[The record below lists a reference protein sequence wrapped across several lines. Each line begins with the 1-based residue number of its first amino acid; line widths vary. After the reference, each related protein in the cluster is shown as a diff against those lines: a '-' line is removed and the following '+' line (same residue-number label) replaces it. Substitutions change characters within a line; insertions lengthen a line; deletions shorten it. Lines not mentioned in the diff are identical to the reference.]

1 MKLEINYVDIKDAAF
16 GSETEIKDNVLY
28 INKEE
33 LLDLISDESFSHV
46 ELDLAFPG
54 ESCRIGSVS
63 DIIQPTIKI
72 DDEDSTFP
80 GTLGEMN
87 KVGSGKTIKLRG
99 IAVLETYDL
108 MQPSGAVLD
117 MSGPAAEHTIF
128 SQMIQLVINPHIAD
142 GVDKFNYIDS
152 LKKASLTA
160 AKYLAEA
167 AADLVP
173 DEVEDLSMTTG
184 DDDIYDDEGN
194 PLPRFAYIYQIFSHR
209 KAISALYYGD
219 ECIHA
224 LPTIAHPNEIL
235 DGALLNNNYE
245 QLPNGDPTYM
255 IQNHPLIRELYNRHG
270 KDLNFV
276 GVIISNTPS
285 AMVNKKRNAM
295 LATSLAKEVLKAEC
309 VLINKE
315 GGGHPQVDIQ
325 LNCDLAEGMGMKT
338 GIILSEFM
346 TTSGLS
352 DEAVVFNTPNAS
364 AIVTTGCLE
373 RMAVPAV
380 ERVLG
385 SPINDIDVPLEGP
398 IMLSNRNI
406 RGALSQLG
414 ESWYTS
420 IKF

>member
-1 MKLEINYVDIKDAAF
+1 MGLEINYIDIKDAAF
-16 GSETEIKDNVLY
+16 GPKTEIKDRILY

-33 LLDLISDESFSHV
+33 LLNLIDDENFSCV

-63 DIIQPTIKI
+63 DIVQPTIKI

-80 GTLGEMN
+80 GTLGEM
-87 KVGSGKTIKLRG
+87 KKAGSGKTLKLRG

-108 MQPSGAVLD
+108 MQPSGAILD

-142 GVDKFNYIDS
+142 GVDKFNYIDA
-152 LKKASLTA
+152 LKKASLTTS
-160 AKYLAEA
+160 KYLAKA
-167 AADLVP
+167 AVNLIP
-173 DEVEDLSMTTG
+173 NEVENFSMTTS
-184 DDDIYDDEGN
+184 DNDIYDNEGK

-209 KAISALYYGD
+209 KAIDTLYYGD
-219 ECIHA
+219 GCISM
-224 LPTIAHPNEIL
+224 LPTIVHPNEIL
-235 DGALLNNNYE
+235 DGALINNNYE
-245 QLPNGDPTYM
+245 QLPNGDPTYI
-255 IQNHPLIRELYNRHG
+255 IQNHPLIKELYNRHG

-276 GVIISNTPS
+276 GVIVSNTPS
-285 AMVNKKRNAM
+285 AMINKKRNAM
-295 LATSLAKEVLKAEC
+295 LATSLAKEVLRAEC
-309 VLINKE
+309 VLIDKE

-325 LNCDLAEGMGMKT
+325 LNCDLAEGMGIKT

-346 TTSGLS
+346 TTSGIS

-373 RMAVPAV
+373 KMPVPAV

-385 SPINDIDVPLEGP
+385 SPIKDINVPLEGP

>member
-1 MKLEINYVDIKDAAF
+1 MKLEVNYIDIKDAAF
-16 GSETEIKDNVLY
+16 GSETEIKNGILY

-33 LLDLISDESFSHV
+33 LLDLINDDSFSYV

-80 GTLGEMN
+80 GALGEME
-87 KVGSGKTIKLRG
+87 KAGSGKTLKLRG

-108 MQPSGAVLD
+108 MQPSGAILD
-117 MSGPAAEHTIF
+117 MSGPATEHTIF

-142 GVDKFNYIDS
+142 GADKFNYVDA
-152 LKKASLTA
+152 LKRASLTA
-160 AKYLAEA
+160 AKYLAKA
-167 AADLVP
+167 AANLTP
-173 DEVEDLSMTTG
+173 DEVENFSMETNN
-184 DDDIYDDEGN
+184 DDIYDNEGN

-209 KAISALYYGD
+209 KAINALYYGD
-219 ECIHA
+219 ECIHM
-224 LPTIAHPNEIL
+224 LPTIVHPNEIL

-255 IQNHPLIRELYNRHG
+255 IQNHPLIKELYNRHG

-276 GVIISNTPS
+276 GIIISNTPS

-295 LATSLAKEVLKAEC
+295 LATSLAKEVLRAEC

-338 GIILSEFM
+338 GIILTEFM

-373 RMAVPAV
+373 KMSVPAV

-385 SPINDIDVPLEGP
+385 SPIKDISVPLEGP